1 MNSEYTSNNF
11 QEEGIVTNKK
21 RGDILSYSVSQVAA
35 LLGQE
40 DSNILLFTNIFDN
53 ILKIEIS
60 DKELTYTNRDID
72 KLEFLI
78 NLKNKGLTTKEIQ
91 KYFESLPL
99 DIEDIIGSKDHSSTS
114 GNEIIETI
122 VKSENEQF
130 DNLKEYLTNEMDKNN
145 ELGVEKLIK
154 SENEQ
159 FVNLKEYITNKIDE
173 NNELIIEKIIKSV
186 TEEQN
191 KQLKLFK
198 DDILN
203 EVKEFINS
211 KFDIESK
218 ANEDLYNKISTK
230 VDDLSSEKLSLEDNI
245 NLQMDKFTELSISR
259 DKNLIDEIKKYAN
272 IMDQAYHIQNEMDTS
287 KEKTGFLSRIFLDNN

>member
-99 DIEDIIGSKDHSSTS
+99 DIEDIIGAKDHSSIS
-114 GNEIIETI
+114 G
-122 VKSENEQF
+122 NEQF
-130 DNLKEYLTNEMDKNN
+130 DNLKEYLINKIDENN
-145 ELGVEKLIK
+145 KLIVEKIIK

-159 FVNLKEYITNKIDE
+159 IDNIKEYLSNKIDK
-173 NNELIIEKIIKSV
+173 NNELIVEKIIKSV

-203 EVKEFINS
+203 EIKEFINS
-211 KFDIESK
+211 KLDIESK
-218 ANEDLYNKISTK
+218 ANEVLYNKISTK
-230 VDDLSSEKLSLEDNI
+230 VDDLASEKLSLEDNI

>member
-99 DIEDIIGSKDHSSTS
+99 DIEDIIGAKDHSSIS
-114 GNEIIETI
+114 GNEQFDNLKEYLINKIDENNKLVVERII
-122 VKSENEQF
+122 KSENEQF
-130 DNLKEYLTNEMDKNN
+130 DNLKGYL
-145 ELGVEKLIK
+145 
-154 SENEQ
+154 
-159 FVNLKEYITNKIDE
+159 TNKIDE

-203 EVKEFINS
+203 EIKEFINS

-218 ANEDLYNKISTK
+218 ANEVLYNKVSTK
-230 VDDLSSEKLSLEDNI
+230 VDDLAAEKLSLEDNI

>member
-99 DIEDIIGSKDHSSTS
+99 DIEDIIGTKDHSSIS
-114 GNEIIETI
+114 GNEQFDNLKEYLINKIDENNKLVVEKII
-122 VKSENEQF
+122 KSENEQF
-130 DNLKEYLTNEMDKNN
+130 DNLKGYL
-145 ELGVEKLIK
+145 
-154 SENEQ
+154 
-159 FVNLKEYITNKIDE
+159 TNKIDE
-173 NNELIIEKIIKSV
+173 NNELIVEKIIKSV

-191 KQLKLFK
+191 RQLKLFK

-203 EVKEFINS
+203 EIKEFINS

-218 ANEDLYNKISTK
+218 ANEVLYNKISTK
-230 VDDLSSEKLSLEDNI
+230 VDDLASEKLSLEDNI

-272 IMDQAYHIQNEMDTS
+272 IMDQAYHIQNEMDTT